1 MTVKH
6 TATCSAANQ
15 KNKLARVPATTS
27 KSKSSRTDLHNQPL
41 MFIPM
46 KTKHKTSQT
55 FIVQQNANGK
65 LLHLHTEEV
74 TKKTVLFKNL
84 DVPNG
89 RKIRVLKKEF
99 NNQYTIV
106 E

>member
-1 MTVKH
+1 M
-6 TATCSAANQ
+6 
-15 KNKLARVPATTS
+15 
-27 KSKSSRTDLHNQPL
+27 
-41 MFIPM
+41 
-46 KTKHKTSQT
+46 KHKVNQS

-65 LLHLHTEEV
+65 LLHLSTESV

-99 NNQYTIV
+99 NNQYTII